1 MLFAGVK
8 TTDAQGL
15 TDISLGIPIYCQRRS
30 AGNRSDCNTLRVTN
44 KQRVASRGVE
54 KTGLTSA
61 QIEGVEKIYRE
72 AERKENYP
80 DRIYRKVRER
90 PLLIVHLLAIGNE
103 REDLSGQKP
112 TVAWSI
118 SFPRTA
124 MEEMRVEY
132 VVNTTWWKEN
142 YRDEL
147 DDEEMAGDDV

>member
-1 MLFAGVK
+1 M
-8 TTDAQGL
+8 
-15 TDISLGIPIYCQRRS
+15 
-30 AGNRSDCNTLRVTN
+30 
-44 KQRVASRGVE
+44 E
-54 KTGLTSA
+54 KTGLTSV
-61 QIEGVEKIYRE
+61 QIEDVEKIYKE
-72 AERKENYP
+72 SEGKENYP

-103 REDLSGQKP
+103 NEDLSAQKP
-112 TVAWSI
+112 AVAWSI

-147 DDEEMAGDDV
+147 DDDEMAGDDV